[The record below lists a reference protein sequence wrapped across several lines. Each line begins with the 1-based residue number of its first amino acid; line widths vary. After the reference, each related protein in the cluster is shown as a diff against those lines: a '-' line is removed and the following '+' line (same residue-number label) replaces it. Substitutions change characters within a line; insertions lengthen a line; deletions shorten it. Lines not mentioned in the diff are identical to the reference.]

1 MSRRHSAVPPPVTA
15 VLDVASAWL
24 PTRLGTVEKRLREAT
39 QGHGAT
45 LERDA
50 SATLLA
56 GGKRLRPLLVLLC
69 GGAPGGDAA
78 VRAATAVEL
87 VHMATLVHD
96 DVLDDAPLR
105 RGRPT
110 VAATSGR
117 AQATATGDLLFSRAF
132 AMLAEAGDT
141 AQVSLLSEASVALAQ
156 GELAQRHDEYDTSIT
171 AERYMER
178 CRLKTGRLFECAC
191 LMGWTARAGAAAQS
205 GPNGAAGKGELR
217 AFGSEIGLAFQL
229 LDDVLDVTG
238 PAERTGK
245 ARGTD
250 LLDGTVTLP
259 LIVAI
264 QRDPVL
270 AEVELRGLDEAEAE
284 RICDRVAAT
293 GALDEVRSRALEMVA
308 AAKRTLS
315 GAAFDAE
322 QRELL
327 EIVADG
333 VVERY
338 G

>member
-1 MSRRHSAVPPPVTA
+1 VSPRHSAVPPPVTA
-15 VLDVASAWL
+15 VLDAASAWL
-24 PTRLGTVEKRLREAT
+24 PNRLGAVETELRAAT
-39 QGHGAT
+39 RGHGPA

-69 GGAPGGDAA
+69 GGADGGDAA

-96 DVLDDAPLR
+96 DVLDHAPLR

-117 AQATATGDLLFSRAF
+117 GAATATGDLLFSRAF
-132 AMLAEAGDT
+132 ALLAGAGD
-141 AQVSLLSEASVALAQ
+141 AEQVALLSDASVALAE
-156 GELAQRHDEYDTSIT
+156 GELAQRHDAHDTSIS
-171 AERYMER
+171 AERYLER

-191 LMGWTARAGAAAQS
+191 LMGWVARAGSAGQGSDGS
-205 GPNGAAGKGELR
+205 GADQLR
-217 AFGSEIGLAFQL
+217 AFGAEVGLAFQL
-229 LDDVLDVTG
+229 LDDVLDVIG

-259 LIVAI
+259 LIVAM
-264 QRDPVL
+264 RREPSF
-270 AEVELRGLDEAEAE
+270 AEVDLRGLDPAGAE
-284 RICDRVAAT
+284 RICDRIAAS
-293 GALDEVRSRALEMVA
+293 GALEEVRSQALEMVA
-308 AAKRTLS
+308 SAKRKL
-315 GAAFDAE
+315 GASTFDQE

-327 EIVADG
+327 EMVADG
-333 VVERY
+333 LVDRY